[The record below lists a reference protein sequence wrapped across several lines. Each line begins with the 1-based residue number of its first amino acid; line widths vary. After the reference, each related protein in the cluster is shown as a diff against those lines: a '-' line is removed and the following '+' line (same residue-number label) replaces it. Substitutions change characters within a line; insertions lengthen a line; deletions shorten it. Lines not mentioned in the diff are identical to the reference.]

1 MWEWPETCDL
11 WKDWRVRALTSS
23 QGYFVP
29 VSASAV
35 GWTAFQKGKVV
46 TIKKRWRLWTTHPSI
61 AAAFTPYQQ
70 DLNASAKTFVQC
82 SGTVAKNS
90 AHYPQ
95 KFAEILWR
103 SQCGARNSHG
113 GFLAGRSAASPAW
126 DGPHGWG
133 LGAGH
138 RELDSRPTMPPWCS
152 LITRVV
158 KPKSAEVRCAGA
170 EAALRKE
177 LANMDSKKVWDTDDV
192 FSLKD
197 FLHHPNIPEAM
208 LGRVFCILGV
218 KNEELGEAIK
228 AWEARC
234 VFQGSNVR
242 TKTGTS
248 AADLFEETSNAP
260 ASFAAARAALGVAAL
275 KGFNASLRDAETAYL
290 QAVIDTPTRI

>member
-35 GWTAFQKGKVV
+35 GWAAFQKGKVV
-46 TIKKRWRLWTTHPSI
+46 TIKKRWRLWTTHPSV

-90 AHYPQ
+90 ANYPQ
-95 KFAEILWR
+95 KFVEIFWR

-138 RELDSRPTMPPWCS
+138 RELDSRPTMPLWCS

-158 KPKSAEVRCAGA
+158 KPKSAEARCAGA

-192 FSLKD
+192 YSLKD
-197 FLHHPNIPEAM
+197 FLHHPNILEAM
-208 LGRVFCILGV
+208 LGRDF
-218 KNEELGEAIK
+218 
-228 AWEARC
+228 
-234 VFQGSNVR
+234 
-242 TKTGTS
+242 
-248 AADLFEETSNAP
+248 
-260 ASFAAARAALGVAAL
+260 
-275 KGFNASLRDAETAYL
+275 
-290 QAVIDTPTRI
+290 